1 MTMTRKAKDHI
12 MGNKIKSFVTPIF
25 ISIDVKPDLDGKPDS
40 GPNDVILLLVYHSP
54 CVRVIQ
60 GYSFKIIHLI
70 IKYYEYIKTILGTM
84 NIINIEI
91 INI

>member
-40 GPNDVILLLVYHSP
+40 GPNDVILLLCITP
-54 CVRVIQ
+54 RA
-60 GYSFKIIHLI
+60 
-70 IKYYEYIKTILGTM
+70 
-84 NIINIEI
+84 
-91 INI
+91 